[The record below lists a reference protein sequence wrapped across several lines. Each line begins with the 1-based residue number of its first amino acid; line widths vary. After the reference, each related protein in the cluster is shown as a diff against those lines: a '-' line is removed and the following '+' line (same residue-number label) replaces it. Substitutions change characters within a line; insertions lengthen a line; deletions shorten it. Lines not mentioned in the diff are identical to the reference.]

1 MNWRTILFQYG
12 MRITGNRWDAED
24 LTQDAMIKLIE
35 AVQKNPERPLTKAF
49 LYRIAKNAWID
60 CKRRTQKIQT
70 VSLDHSYERAKLDPL
85 LSSRELLEQV
95 GERLSPKMAV
105 IILLMDVF
113 DFTARETAEYV
124 GMREASVQV
133 TLGRARLKLKHLAQE
148 SSEGK
153 ARKSPKV
160 HKKTIVDMDALV
172 DAFHRRDPKAIYRAY
187 LGLTQDSIYLTDI
200 KTLNARL
207 HFTFKDLDGNYFS
220 VVSNKS
226 L

>member
-1 MNWRTILFQYG
+1 

-24 LTQDAMIKLIE
+24 LSQDAMIKLIE
-35 AVQKNPERPLTKAF
+35 AVQRNPERPITKAF

-60 CKRRTQKIQT
+60 CKRTQKIRT
-70 VSLDHSYERAKLDPL
+70 VPLDLSYEKAELDPL

-133 TLGRARLKLKHLAQE
+133 TLGRARLKLKQMAQE
-148 SSEGK
+148 SFEGN
-153 ARKSPKV
+153 ARKSPKAR
-160 HKKTIVDMDALV
+160 KETIVDMDALV
-172 DAFHRRDPKAIYRAY
+172 DAFHRCDPKAIYRAY
-187 LGLTQDSIYLTDI
+187 LGLTEESIYLTEI

-207 HFTFKDLDGNYFS
+207 HFTFKDPDGNYFS
-220 VVSNKS
+220 VVSNK
-226 L
+226 